1 MVDDLLPKD
10 AKEPVKVKTSLVKV
24 RGKTIIYGNSIYQIN
39 NITSLSFVDLTT
51 EKKVTK
57 QFFIYYLISLFI
69 GIVLLLVPDI
79 TARILGLLILGVDI
93 WLFIKHQGNKITER
107 YGMLMV
113 VNSGEQ
119 VILVSSSPKWI
130 IEVIVE
136 LCDVMNTDKLKSL
149 NLNFDNHSID
159 RSINVDKSIG
169 SNFVSGEVGGD
180 VVSSID

>member
-1 MVDDLLPKD
+1 MVNDLLPKD
-10 AKEPVKVKTSLVKV
+10 AKEPVKVKTSLIKV
-24 RGKTIIYGNSIYQIN
+24 RGKTIIFGNSVYQIH

-51 EKKVTK
+51 EEKKPK
-57 QFFIYYLISLFI
+57 KHFRYQLILLFI

-93 WLFIKHQGNKITER
+93 WLFVQHQRNKISER
-107 YGMLMV
+107 YGMLMA

-119 VILVSSSPKWI
+119 RILVSSDKKWVL
-130 IEVIVE
+130 EVIVE
-136 LCDVMNTDKLKSL
+136 LYQVMNTEELKSL

-159 RSINVDKSIG
+159 RSINVENSIG